1 MGGIYSALAFL
12 RDDILVCSCDMPFI
26 SLKVLQYLLSQVTP
40 QHITVLS
47 YQQKIF
53 PVVGYYPYAL
63 LTNLETYINQ
73 DMLKM
78 QVIIKE
84 LNAKVIAYPNEDTL
98 AFTNIN
104 TPQQWALINN
114 TK

>member
-1 MGGIYSALAFL
+1 M
-12 RDDILVCSCDMPFI
+12 
-26 SLKVLQYLLSQVTP
+26 
-40 QHITVLS
+40 
-47 YQQKIF
+47 
-53 PVVGYYPYAL
+53 
-63 LTNLETYINQ
+63 YINQ

>member
-1 MGGIYSALAFL
+1 M
-12 RDDILVCSCDMPFI
+12 
-26 SLKVLQYLLSQVTP
+26 
-40 QHITVLS
+40 
-47 YQQKIF
+47 
-53 PVVGYYPYAL
+53 GYYPYAL
-63 LTNLETYINQ
+63 LTDLETYINQ

-84 LNAKVIAYPNEDTL
+84 LNAKVIDYPNEDTL